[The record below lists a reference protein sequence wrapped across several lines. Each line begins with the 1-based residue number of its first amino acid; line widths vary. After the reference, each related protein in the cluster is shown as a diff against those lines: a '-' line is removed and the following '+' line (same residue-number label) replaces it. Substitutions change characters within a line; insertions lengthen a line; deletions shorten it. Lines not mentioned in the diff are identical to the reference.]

1 MHENDLTKAHF
12 LSRSLLAFIFIP
24 MMQTELDKFKDI
36 IWNSHRIRE
45 QKETDLPAGVPNH
58 IYGFPNNYEL
68 EDCGTFK
75 HHLQA
80 FNIPNYYLDLSSL
93 TYLSKHI

>member
-45 QKETDLPAGVPNH
+45 QRETDLPAGVPNV
-58 IYGFPNNYEL
+58 
-68 EDCGTFK
+68 FK
-75 HHLQA
+75 C
-80 FNIPNYYLDLSSL
+80 DLTSE
-93 TYLSKHI
+93 